1 VERRHAANAVHQL
14 SCSVGRISISLT
26 DIRHGRV
33 TMYSTAEAMSSACRI
48 SMSPKRLAHLLLD
61 QHPLPLLHGRVDGRA
76 EEHHASVVDE
86 RVQPSE
92 LVDGALHQGI
102 GLLPLTDVGFD
113 RQRSATLVGDPA
125 GSSSRRP
132 LRRAAIATVAPFW
145 ARARALAAPIPL
157 EAPVTSATVPVS
169 SSPVFISPR
178 SLPTDGP
185 AKADLLR
192 RRRQRARRQAGLRL

>member
-125 GSSSRRP
+125 GQFVEAA
-132 LRRAAIATVAPFW
+132 LAAIATVAPFW

-192 RRRQRARRQAGLRL
+192 RRRQRARRQAGPRL